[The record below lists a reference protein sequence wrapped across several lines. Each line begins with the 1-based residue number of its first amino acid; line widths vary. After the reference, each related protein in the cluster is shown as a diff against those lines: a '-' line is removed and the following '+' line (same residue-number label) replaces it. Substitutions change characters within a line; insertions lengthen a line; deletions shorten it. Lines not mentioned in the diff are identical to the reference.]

1 MALAKGKDFQKYPE
15 QKRTEKLLEGRVC
28 VMLSLLLLLLL
39 LFPNVAT
46 YPERSKGSVHGCWM
60 LKKNQSYSIVL
71 YLPQHRLFQ
80 MKSWVGISV

>member
-1 MALAKGKDFQKYPE
+1 MTLAKGKDFQKYPE

-60 LKKNQSYSIVL
+60 LKKKKIEVTLLYSTFLSIV
-71 YLPQHRLFQ
+71 YFKWSP
-80 MKSWVGISV
+80 G